1 MNDTAYI
8 GIHKTPKTLYARAR
22 EDCHTSEKVLEARLR
37 KAVEAKGGMALKLLS
52 QLHRG
57 LPDRMVLLP
66 GGRILFAEIKTTGK
80 KPTLLQRHCHGMLRN
95 LGFIVY
101 VIDSTE
107 TLNAFIELL

>member
-1 MNDTAYI
+1 
-8 GIHKTPKTLYARAR
+8 
-22 EDCHTSEKVLEARLR
+22 
-37 KAVEAKGGMALKLLS
+37 
-52 QLHRG
+52 
-57 LPDRMVLLP
+57 MVLLP
-66 GGRILFAEIKTTGK
+66 GGRILFVEIKTTGK